1 MSTSPEEERTIL
13 APCVVR
19 TYGSTC
25 SYNCGHLQLFDE
37 NPIRARC
44 RLFDK
49 PLSTSRRDSFT
60 PTVSVHRC
68 AACVFAPSPT
78 EPKS

>member
-1 MSTSPEEERTIL
+1 MSASPEKEHTIL

-19 TYGSTC
+19 TCGSEC
-25 SYNCGHLQLFDE
+25 SYNCGHLQLFDG
-37 NPIRARC
+37 NSIRANC

-60 PTVSVHRC
+60 LAVTVHRC